1 MSLACR
7 FNLLPST
14 MALSLKNDISLIG
27 LIGRLPHF
35 VSDITLHLAG
45 NYAKEPVARN
55 YGNQQKN
62 EILLELSV

>member
-1 MSLACR
+1 MMS
-7 FNLLPST
+7 
-14 MALSLKNDISLIG
+14 LSLKNDISLIG